1 MKRVEIKLWRHTNE
15 LSREKIQR
23 GEGHAWKN
31 CFLVSSYVVCVMHF
45 TVRLSEKVG
54 WGVWTSWPLISSL
67 IPARPN
73 SVNKHLFISLFP
85 LAGSVLTLWK
95 YVAACRTPRMLN
107 QLWTSVGLAS
117 DPDALSA
124 RHAIFP
130 KMCPAPKDTG
140 GKVWQNLVGKKAPCA
155 LLSRNWW
162 QIFLQSK

>member
-1 MKRVEIKLWRHTNE
+1 MKWKGLKSNYEDTNE

-117 DPDALSA
+117 DANA
-124 RHAIFP
+124 RLASSR
-130 KMCPAPKDTG
+130 
-140 GKVWQNLVGKKAPCA
+140 NGKKDCVMSPLKDCVAS
-155 LLSRNWW
+155 LGRLS
-162 QIFLQSK
+162 